1 VNRRSRTWGLEVASE
16 RVEGGIVLVPTG
28 RIGSVTAL
36 IFADAVTTALAAA
49 PRVVIDLSDV
59 DYISSAGI
67 RALQDTAMTNGRRTI
82 LCSLR
87 DPVRI
92 ALELSRGL
100 DRFVVVKDRREAL
113 ESLKDST
120 IRDSR

>member
-1 VNRRSRTWGLEVASE
+1 MASE

-67 RALQDTAMTNGRRTI
+67 RALQDTAITDGRRAI

-92 ALELSRGL
+92 ALELSRRL